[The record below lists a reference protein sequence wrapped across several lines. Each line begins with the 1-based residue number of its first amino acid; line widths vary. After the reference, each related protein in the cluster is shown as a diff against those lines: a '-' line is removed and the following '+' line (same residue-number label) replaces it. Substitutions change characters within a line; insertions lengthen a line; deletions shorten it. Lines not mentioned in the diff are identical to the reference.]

1 MSALE
6 ADVRRTSGLAVDL
19 AYQVGGDPRGTPVI
33 FLHGTSANLAVW
45 EPVAEALTEP
55 ALTIS
60 IDQRGHGRS
69 DQPATGYEA
78 SDFSGDIRALQEM
91 LGHGP
96 AVVVGHSL
104 GARNA
109 WVFAAEHPDAV
120 LGVVAV
126 DYTPFIEGE
135 VLDTLERRVAAG
147 DRRFADVAE
156 IESYLAKRYPRMP
169 QDAVARRARFGYQHD
184 ADGCLRPLASGTA
197 LASVVDGLRI
207 DHPGAFAGV
216 RVPMAALRGEDSAIV
231 SPAAWAAARE
241 LRPDIEWVDVADAD
255 HYVPEEQPAVVAG
268 VIDRMLRA
276 VAQ

>member
-1 MSALE
+1 
-6 ADVRRTSGLAVDL
+6 
-19 AYQVGGDPRGTPVI
+19 
-33 FLHGTSANLAVW
+33 
-45 EPVAEALTEP
+45 
-55 ALTIS
+55 
-60 IDQRGHGRS
+60 
-69 DQPATGYEA
+69 
-78 SDFSGDIRALQEM
+78 M

-169 QDAVARRARFGYQHD
+169 RTPSLGE
-184 ADGCLRPLASGTA
+184 LASGTGTTPTA
-197 LASVVDGLRI
+197 ACGRWHRAPRWLRWST
-207 DHPGAFAGV
+207 AFA
-216 RVPMAALRGEDSAIV
+216 
-231 SPAAWAAARE
+231 
-241 LRPDIEWVDVADAD
+241 
-255 HYVPEEQPAVVAG
+255 
-268 VIDRMLRA
+268 
-276 VAQ
+276 